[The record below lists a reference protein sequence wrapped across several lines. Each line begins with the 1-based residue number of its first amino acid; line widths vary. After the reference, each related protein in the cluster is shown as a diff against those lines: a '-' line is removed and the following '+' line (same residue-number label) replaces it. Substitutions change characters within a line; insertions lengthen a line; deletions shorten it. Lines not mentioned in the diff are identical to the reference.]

1 MINTTPLLNTLSL
14 QTSCLNIHVFMP
26 SLNLTSWKQ
35 TLQKIA
41 SLNATRIQIHFI
53 FHNFHK
59 ERKCLELM
67 PKSKLSLKI
76 CWFSEVFV
84 KDTYMYNSLCMVAL
98 WSSFSIAIWQAS
110 SNGKI
115 ILSRHV
121 ESSHEMYRSR
131 LSNNSIQEQ
140 LTLANRSVVPVWMP
154 KRMVSFFFV

>member
-1 MINTTPLLNTLSL
+1 
-14 QTSCLNIHVFMP
+14 
-26 SLNLTSWKQ
+26 
-35 TLQKIA
+35 
-41 SLNATRIQIHFI
+41 
-53 FHNFHK
+53 
-59 ERKCLELM
+59 
-67 PKSKLSLKI
+67 
-76 CWFSEVFV
+76 
-84 KDTYMYNSLCMVAL
+84 MYNSLCMVAL